1 LINVHF
7 SKAYN
12 SFISAKL
19 VNSSCKLKIPAKSRN
34 LTIVYEPEL
43 PNTSGQTHG
52 NIATAKGKQWR
63 TGKQTFTT
71 IF

>member
-1 LINVHF
+1 LQNE
-7 SKAYN
+7 N
-12 SFISAKL
+12 S
-19 VNSSCKLKIPAKSRN
+19 CEIPQ

-43 PNTSGQTHG
+43 PNKSGQTHG

-63 TGKQTFTT
+63 TGKQTFTA